1 MVKSHRPVCLFVFFY
16 LLKSLTKTR
25 QHMSNFVYIHWTTCV
40 SHYRKVKAG
49 GNPLC
54 TGKRGSSGQQFTIY
68 QPPNAQPQNTGEP

>member
-1 MVKSHRPVCLFVFFY
+1 
-16 LLKSLTKTR
+16 
-25 QHMSNFVYIHWTTCV
+25 MSNFVYIHWTTCV

-54 TGKRGSSGQQFTIY
+54 TGKRGSNGQQITMY